1 MAVPG
6 PSVDE
11 VLLPIYM
18 QWQEA
23 HYTQDDPIIEYEDEF
38 GRLRSAPRS
47 EVPRHLLH
55 TEGPHVEIDEC
66 VFRGNPRLSHI
77 NILYALSEILSFV
90 RAYAL
95 VEI

>member
-11 VLLPIYM
+11 VLLPIHIE
-18 QWQEA
+18 WQEA
-23 HYTQDDPIIEYEDEF
+23 HFTQEDPIIEYEDEF
-38 GRLRSAPRS
+38 GRLRSARRS

-55 TEGPHVEIDEC
+55 TEGPHVDIDEY
-66 VFRGNPRLSHI
+66 VFRGNPRFCRV

-90 RAYAL
+90 RICT
-95 VEI
+95 VV